1 MNFLK
6 KHGYKLIGSLLV
18 LYTLFVGLLTPLKPG
33 ITFLSTNSID
43 QGQYLNVMINGY
55 NTHFKSASD
64 NRAWLKIDSV
74 YAVEALKLTPIS
86 ETEIMAYF
94 LLPNFAPD
102 SAKILPL
109 GVLRITV
116 SMGILSGPARFFTSK
131 IIIIFSKEGRCG
143 HNGP

>member
-1 MNFLK
+1 
-6 KHGYKLIGSLLV
+6 
-18 LYTLFVGLLTPLKPG
+18 
-33 ITFLSTNSID
+33 
-43 QGQYLNVMINGY
+43 MINGY
-55 NTHFKSASD
+55 NTDFKTAKD

-109 GVLRITV
+109 GVLMDNNLRMV
-116 SMGILSGPARFFTSK
+116 ILSDLARFFTNKTRTIS
-131 IIIIFSKEGRCG
+131 SKEKCCG
-143 HNGP
+143 HSGR